1 MNLDKKIEQSK
12 RIMRLAAEMSEH
24 YYHKP
29 IIICYSG
36 GKDSDVILRLAM
48 ECLNKDQFEV
58 LHSITT
64 VDSPITNRYV
74 NEIYAELKEKGIK
87 CEKSIP
93 VGRDGK
99 PTNMWKLIVE
109 KGIPPTRFARYCCEI
124 LKEVNTPNRIAVL
137 GVRENESL
145 KRKGR
150 DVFIVIGK
158 KYKDAKFFSLDHANE
173 VHQEALEHENEPNGT
188 VWDCSLIQSMRNNK
202 EITVNPIYEW
212 SDANVWEYLN
222 SRGYKH
228 NPMYEMGYS
237 RVGCVGCPLA
247 NYKQKQKEFRDF
259 PTYKKHYI
267 ESFDAMLVILRQR
280 GWKLDNNERL
290 PWTDGE
296 AVFNWWIEEYKHNV
310 KGQMSID
317 DFMEGENE

>member
-1 MNLDKKIEQSK
+1 MSLKEKIEKSK
-12 RIMRLAAEMSEH
+12 EILRLASDMSDH

-29 IIICYSG
+29 IVICYSG

-99 PTNMWKLIVE
+99 HTNMWKLIVE
-109 KGIPPTRFARYCCEI
+109 KGVPPTRFARYCCQT
-124 LKEVNTPNRIAVL
+124 LKEVSTPNRLAVL
-137 GVRENESL
+137 GVRSDEST

-150 DVFIVIGK
+150 DTLGIRAK
-158 KYKDAKFFSLDHANE
+158 TYKETLFFSLDHVEE
-173 VHQEALEHENEPNGT
+173 VHREALEPETEPNGT
-188 VWDCSLIQSMRNNK
+188 VWDCTLIKEMRENK
-202 EITVNPIYEW
+202 GTTVNPIYEW
-212 SDANVWEYLN
+212 SDSDVWSYLN
-222 SRGYKH
+222 SGGYKH
-228 NPMYEMGYS
+228 NPMYDIGYH

-247 NYKQKQKEFRDF
+247 TYRQKLRQFNDF
-259 PTYKKHYI
+259 PTYKQLYI
-267 ESFDAMLVILRQR
+267 TAFDNMLMRLKEKGLEVNSQ
-280 GWKLDNNERL
+280 WK
-290 PWTDGE
+290 DGE
-296 AVFNWWIEEYKHNV
+296 SIFNWWIEEYKHNV

-317 DFMEGENE
+317 DFMEEEE